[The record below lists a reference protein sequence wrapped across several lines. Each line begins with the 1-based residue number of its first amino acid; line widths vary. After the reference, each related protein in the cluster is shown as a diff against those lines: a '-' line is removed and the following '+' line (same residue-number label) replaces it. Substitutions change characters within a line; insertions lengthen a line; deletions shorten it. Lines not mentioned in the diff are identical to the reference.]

1 MASII
6 DEDKA
11 LVAAAVAGSEAAWET
26 LVEKYEPRIYNQ
38 ALRLTG
44 NAADALDLM
53 QEVFIGVFRNL
64 HRFRGDSQFSSW
76 VFRIV
81 HNKSIDLVRRWR
93 PPVSRSRFE
102 DDDEIASLPTKVE
115 SEPEAQYAQEHLNQ
129 SVQLLLSALP
139 IEQRIVVELKVFQS
153 LTFEEIAAVQD
164 ISDNTAK
171 TRYYAAL
178 TKLKK
183 LKSSEKSER

>member
-102 DDDEIASLPTKVE
+102 DDDEIASLPAKVE